1 MGAQTSE
8 ECSDALGDPMLS
20 LRRAAAGEIPG
31 TIHDS
36 QPIQQVAALDREQP
50 VQFIAMGT
58 SLAAAPGQ

>member
-1 MGAQTSE
+1 MNESAIIF
-8 ECSDALGDPMLS
+8 AFVVLL
-20 LRRAAAGEIPG
+20 LLAAGEIPG

-50 VQFIAMGT
+50 IQFIAMGT